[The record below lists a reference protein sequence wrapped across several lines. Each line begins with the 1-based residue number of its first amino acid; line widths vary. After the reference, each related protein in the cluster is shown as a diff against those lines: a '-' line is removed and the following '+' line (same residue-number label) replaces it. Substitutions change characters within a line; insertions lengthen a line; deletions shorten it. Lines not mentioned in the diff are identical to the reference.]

1 MPGTLGPKTGSNM
14 ASPWTQGSV
23 DTGMPQRLDEGVRK
37 AKAEGGAQWVEFLL
51 SIRGAQCLSP
61 SRA

>member
-1 MPGTLGPKTGSNM
+1 M